1 MVSSEANHCI
11 ARAEALTNFF
21 QEFVVVGSERV
32 GEMANEIMEGRAA
45 IARDLLYIRSAR
57 ERILLNKIK

>member
-1 MVSSEANHCI
+1 MAPT
-11 ARAEALTNFF
+11 EALTNFF

-57 ERILLNKIK
+57 ESIIDII